1 MRRNF
6 HLVLT
11 LGYEILS
18 SPSKAAF
25 WLMLPHHKIGDGAVL
40 SSPRTIWLP

>member
-25 WLMLPHHKIGDGAVL
+25 WPMLPHHKIGDGAVP
-40 SSPRTIWLP
+40 STIWLP